1 MTNVPTTWQAALLKR
16 YPHLFDATTGCTIH
30 SSGFS
35 EIGCGWQNLLETAV
49 GRIAVAVV
57 GQPAG
62 TLRIGQIKSKY
73 GTLRIY
79 LDGRVDP
86 CAQARADEAV
96 ALACA
101 RSACTCEKCGRLGRL
116 YDGDGWLVTSCNE
129 HAVGRPVEVRAVL
142 QNIHIVRGSQDG
154 RAGILTCSRYDR
166 DSDLFTP
173 VAPSALGLEE

>member
-16 YPHLFDATTGCTIH
+16 YPHLFDATIGCTIH
-30 SSGFS
+30 RPGFP
-35 EIGCGWQNLLETAV
+35 EVGHGWQDLVETAI
-49 GRIAVAVV
+49 GRIAAAVS

-62 TLRIGQIKSKY
+62 ALRIGQIKSKY

-86 CAQARADEAV
+86 AAQARADEAI

-116 YDGDGWLVTSCNE
+116 YDGEGWLVTACDE
-129 HAVGRPVEVRAVL
+129 HAVGRPVKVRAGL
-142 QNIHIVRGSQDG
+142 ENIHIVRGSQDG
-154 RAGILTCSRYDR
+154 RAGILMCGRYDR
-166 DSDLFTP
+166 DSDTFIQ